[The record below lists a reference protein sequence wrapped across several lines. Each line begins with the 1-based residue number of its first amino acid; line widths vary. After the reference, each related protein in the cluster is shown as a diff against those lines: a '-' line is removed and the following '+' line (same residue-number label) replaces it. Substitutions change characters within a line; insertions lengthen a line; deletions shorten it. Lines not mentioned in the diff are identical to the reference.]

1 MQSNLR
7 AQAEI
12 QAQRKKLASSYKQLL
27 DEFAAPDLKN
37 VGNYTLGKLI
47 GKGSFG
53 KVYLANHKLSNGSK
67 VVLKSARKNDP
78 NLAREIHHHRQFIHP
93 HIARLYEVI
102 VTEELVWLV
111 LEYCQGDELY
121 HYLSQHGRL
130 EPAKVQRIFTQ
141 LVGAVSYVHNKSC
154 VHRDLKLENILLD
167 KHGDVKLVDFG
178 FTREYE
184 GKSNYLQTWCGTICY
199 SAPEM
204 LKGEKYAGE
213 KVDVWSLG
221 IILYALLVGELPF
234 DDDDEM
240 ITKTRILKEDA
251 KYPDHFPAQ
260 AKDLCQLLLSKRP
273 ILRPTLAEILQHP
286 WLSEFAPRQQEILK
300 LQQPAPFSTDLEKEV
315 LHRMRAAGV
324 DIDMVIEN
332 VLAQRCDSLAGW
344 WALLLE
350 KEERKAKRRERKR
363 KEREAEAKSLRR
375 LSAASSRLDKMAP
388 TIRELDEEGIASPG
402 TPKSRGRSMNRRS
415 VHGAPELPR
424 LPEIGSSTN
433 LTPEKPLPPIQ
444 PIQTRSSQS
453 SSRPPPPAKDLDR
466 RKSRGSMLQAV
477 SSNPDLLGPNGFVST
492 RRRKQPF
499 INHLLSLRNWIKET
513 SKRAKSPNSKA
524 SSAQS
529 PSLPEKTPDSRRRLS
544 NANRSSVHTHPPPTN
559 QVTPRPRVTTHGSG
573 SVRRLSASPAP
584 LTPRSS
590 YRRSS
595 GGLRGRKSTSSS
607 VSSIR
612 SMPHHHHSHSKA
624 SSTSSASVTSPTV
637 SLSAHSHKLPKSPHN
652 SIKVLPATPT
662 SSSFPNNLRLVR
674 TPGGFPSSLT
684 DPAAGAFTTANPPPS
699 PGLVF
704 AKRKRSPFKGPMLSV
719 STGSAAIPT
728 TSWRNRN
735 ISGGSGGGGDPGSR
749 GTSVQGRRSG
759 EIMGITEE
767 EEEVEDEDGM
777 FVEEVEDFKGVLE
790 EGEFVVE
797 EDEEKEKEKHGLVNM
812 GVK

>member
-12 QAQRKKLASSYKQLL
+12 QAQRKKQLANSYKQLL
-27 DEFAAPDLKN
+27 DEFAATDLKT

-53 KVYLANHKLSNGSK
+53 KVYLATHKLSNGSK
-67 VVLKSARKNDP
+67 VVLKSAKKDDA
-78 NLAREIHHHRQFIHP
+78 NLAREIHHHRQFTHP

-102 VTEELVWLV
+102 VTEGLVWLA
-111 LEYCQGDELY
+111 LEYCPGDELY
-121 HYLSQHGRL
+121 NYLLQKGAL
-130 EPAKVQRIFTQ
+130 EPSKVQRIFTQ

-184 GKSNYLQTWCGTICY
+184 GKSNYLQTWCGTVCY

-221 IILYALLVGELPF
+221 VILYALLVGELPF

-240 ITKTRILKEDA
+240 VTKTRILKEDPI
-251 KYPDHFPAQ
+251 YPENFPQQ
-260 AKDLCQLLLSKRP
+260 AKELCQSLLSKRP
-273 ILRPTLAEILQHP
+273 ILRPTLADILQNP
-286 WLSEFAPRQQEILK
+286 WLSEHAPRQQETLK
-300 LQQPAPFSTDLEKEV
+300 LQQPAPFSTELEKEV

-375 LSAASSRLDKMAP
+375 LSAASSRLDKLAP
-388 TIRELDEEGIASPG
+388 TIKELDEGDLNSPSLG
-402 TPKSRGRSMNRRS
+402 EATPKSRGRTTNRKS
-415 VHGAPELPR
+415 LHGAPELPR
-424 LPEIGSSTN
+424 LPEAGSSPTFII
-433 LTPEKPLPPIQ
+433 EKPLPPIDSH
-444 PIQTRSSQS
+444 RASNS
-453 SSRPPPPAKDLDR
+453 SSRPPLPAKDLER
-466 RKSRGSMLQAV
+466 RRSRGSMLQV
-477 SSNPDLLGPNGFVST
+477 VSNPDLLSPNGFVPQ

-499 INHLLSLRNWIKET
+499 INHLLSFRNWIKDT
-513 SKRAKSPNSKA
+513 SKRARSPNSKA
-524 SSAQS
+524 GSGKS
-529 PSLPEKTPDSRRRLS
+529 PKLPESKSPDSSKRQSAS
-544 NANRSSVHTHPPPTN
+544 NRGSVHTNPRSPPATH
-559 QVTPRPRVTTHGSG
+559 VTPRPRVTTHGSG
-573 SVRRLSASPAP
+573 SGRRLSASPAP

-595 GGLRGRKSTSSS
+595 GLRGRKSTSSS

-624 SSTSSASVTSPTV
+624 SSTSSASIASPTV
-637 SLSAHSHKLPKSPHN
+637 SVSGHSHKITKSPHN

-662 SSSFPNNLRLVR
+662 SSTFPSNIRLVR
-674 TPGGFPSSLT
+674 SGFLPGFNESS
-684 DPAAGAFTTANPPPS
+684 AAFGNNNALSPQS

-704 AKRKRSPFKGPMLSV
+704 AKRKKSPFKGPMLNV
-719 STGSAAIPT
+719 A
-728 TSWRNRN
+728 TSNTPA
-735 ISGGSGGGGDPGSR
+735 GGGAWRSRSGEGGSR

-767 EEEVEDEDGM
+767 EEEEEEDED
-777 FVEEVEDFKGVLE
+777 VEEVDSFSPKLKP
-790 EGEFVVE
+790 GEFI
-797 EDEEKEKEKHGLVNM
+797 EDEKGPATPPKE
-812 GVK
+812 VKT